1 MPDALDSFSPIM
13 GDGALAEL
21 DARIKTLDPA
31 QAEALRLQVLQA
43 AQSAKSGKD
52 FLGIAVRVIG
62 SALSFF
68 A

>member
-1 MPDALDSFSPIM
+1 MPDALDSFEPIM

-31 QAEALRLQVLQA
+31 AADALRLQVLQA
-43 AQSAKSGKD
+43 AQDAKNGKD
-52 FLGIAVRVIG
+52 FLGVAVRVIG
-62 SALSFF
+62 SALAFF